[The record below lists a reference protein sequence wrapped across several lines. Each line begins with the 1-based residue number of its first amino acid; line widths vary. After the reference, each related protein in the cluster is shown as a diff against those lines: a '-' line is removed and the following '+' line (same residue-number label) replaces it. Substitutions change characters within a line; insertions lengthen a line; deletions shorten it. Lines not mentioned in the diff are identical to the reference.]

1 MVNQIVIV
9 GAGPAGM
16 MAAAAAAECG
26 GSVLLLEKMP
36 RVGRKMMITGKG
48 RCNVTSA
55 DDVPDIIRNIIGNG
69 RFLNSSLRAFDN
81 ADVMAFFE
89 GLGVPLK
96 TERGNRVFPQSDRAA
111 DVVDAMMKH
120 LRDQEVEIRTNT
132 SVSGLLTEAN
142 KICGV
147 RLVDGSEVEAAAV
160 ILAMGGASSPA
171 TGSTGDGYVLAR
183 AVGHTV
189 TPIFPALVPLV
200 TRETWVREVQ
210 GLSLRNVRATLY
222 HAGKKEQDFFG
233 EMLFTHFGVTGP
245 IILQLSRRASELLR
259 DGKKD
264 IELRL
269 NLKPA
274 LTHEKLRERVDRDF
288 AAYEQKHLHNGMIDL
303 LPKRLIDIVL
313 NAAGLAPERVVGQ
326 ISSKERERLVRV
338 LQALPLTI
346 MGTRPIAEA
355 IVTAGG
361 VATHEINPR
370 TMESKIVKHL
380 YFVGEL
386 VDVDAY
392 TGGYNLQAAFSM
404 GHAAGCHSVWNLEGT

>member
-1 MVNQIVIV
+1 MNQIVIV

-69 RFLNSSLRAFDN
+69 RFLNSSLRSFDN

-132 SVSGLLTEAN
+132 SVSGLLIEAN

-160 ILAMGGASSPA
+160 ILAMGGASYPA
-171 TGSTGDGYVLAR
+171 TGSTGDGYALAR
-183 AVGHTV
+183 AAGHTV

-200 TRETWVREVQ
+200 TRETWVRDVQ
-210 GLSLRNVRATLY
+210 GLSLRNVRASLY

-245 IILQLSRRASELLR
+245 IILQLSRRASELLT

-326 ISSKERERLVRV
+326 ISSKERERLVHV

-346 MGTRPIAEA
+346 TGARPIAEA

-361 VATHEINPR
+361 VATHEIDPR